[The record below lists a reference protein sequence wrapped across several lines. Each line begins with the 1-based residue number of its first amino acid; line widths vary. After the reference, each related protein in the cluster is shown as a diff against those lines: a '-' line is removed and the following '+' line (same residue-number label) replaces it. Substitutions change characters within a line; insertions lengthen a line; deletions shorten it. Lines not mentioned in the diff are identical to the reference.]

1 MNGAVFIVPILLS
14 TTSTITALCLA
25 HLPVPNGLITYN
37 LLSPVSDLFHATG
50 SIAALSCNLGFVING
65 SSTTRCSAKGVW
77 EPKLGSCIVFS
88 DTLSTTSIPNLD
100 LSCGPIS
107 RKMGTITYIP
117 DPKLRKFPSGAIAI
131 LTCPFG
137 QKIVGTA
144 YTTCHNG
151 KWSAKLGKCDEV
163 KLKIF

>member
-1 MNGAVFIVPILLS
+1 MREMLNNCKTGKREWRKGG
-14 TTSTITALCLA
+14 
-25 HLPVPNGLITYN
+25 NGL
-37 LLSPVSDLFHATG
+37 
-50 SIAALSCNLGFVING
+50 
-65 SSTTRCSAKGVW
+65 KG
-77 EPKLGSCIVFS
+77 ESGSCIVFS